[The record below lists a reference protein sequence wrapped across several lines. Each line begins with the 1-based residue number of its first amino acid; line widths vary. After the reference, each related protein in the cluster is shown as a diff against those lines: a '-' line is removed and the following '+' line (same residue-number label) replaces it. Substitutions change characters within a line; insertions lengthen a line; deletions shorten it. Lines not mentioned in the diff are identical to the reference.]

1 MQGGKEEEEGGS
13 DEELRR
19 GLERNSP
26 KQPTYSPW
34 LHWGRG
40 RGEGAFFVLR
50 KLFFFLLTYF
60 DLESFSRAISPLLL
74 PSFPN

>member
-26 KQPTYSPW
+26 KQSIYSPW
-34 LHWGRG
+34 LKWGG
-40 RGEGAFFVLR
+40 FLR
-50 KLFFFLLTYF
+50 SEKTLLFLLTYF
-60 DLESFSRAISPLLL
+60 DLESFSRAIFFLLL